1 MHMKDNALALE
12 ESLRELNEK
21 EANNMFLKKKRQ
33 RKLLIIAVAVI
44 GLLIF
49 SILVTV
55 YLKQLS

>member
-1 MHMKDNALALE
+1 MKDNALALE

-21 EANNMFLKKKRQ
+21 EAYNLFLKKKRQ